1 MAILLPLSAVSL
13 ALGAVAF
20 RAALRRERSRGTLGI
35 DLGATRG
42 SGHPQES
49 AGRLPGAAGE
59 GGGVLLHLESGAYHG
74 LNETGVLIW
83 GLIDGERDL
92 AALVADL
99 RSRLE
104 DAPDDLT
111 DETARFLAD
120 LRERDLIAP

>member
-1 MAILLPLSAVSL
+1 VDQAI
-13 ALGAVAF
+13 
-20 RAALRRERSRGTLGI
+20 RRN
-35 DLGATRG
+35 
-42 SGHPQES
+42 PQVVYRE
-49 AGRLPGAAGE
+49 LAGE

-104 DAPDDLT
+104 DAPDDLA